1 MLRADSLDPLWN
13 GSLPSRWSF
22 SQQGAIKLV
31 TPHFPPP
38 PSPTSWAA
46 LLPAALV
53 CRWPLQPGGNCIA
66 VSPLLMSC
74 RRNCFT
80 VWPLVFK
87 GARWSRVCGGRKR
100 DDVRTCFLPVRLR
113 LNGGGMNVF
122 LFFSVLLFVLFSFSS
137 LLCACWVARVLRI
150 IEKACEKRVRASSRS
165 AGCDITMQDSFIDIY
180 LFIFPCLLSLVPS
193 KKKEHTQKKK
203 LTKDQQNSCCA
214 VSRLD
219 CHTCDDQRQLARPLV
234 TPAVTFSS
242 KESESRCFLLLRPT
256 SERWSMSL
264 DNMAAR
270 VVLACEQPW
279 CKFFFHFHR
288 VLIGNCVC
296 GDEEEGLKTH
306 QVLSCAPDLIATFP
320 PTTKC

>member
-150 IEKACEKRVRASSRS
+150 IEKAEANWIATKSESIFKVGWMWHYDARL
-165 AGCDITMQDSFIDIY
+165 IY
-180 LFIFPCLLSLVPS
+180 WYIFVYISLSPFS
-193 KKKEHTQKKK
+193 CSIQKKRAYAEK
-203 LTKDQQNSCCA
+203 KTDK
-214 VSRLD
+214 
-219 CHTCDDQRQLARPLV
+219 RP
-234 TPAVTFSS
+234 A
-242 KESESRCFLLLRPT
+242 EQLLRCEPT
-256 SERWSMSL
+256 GLSHLWWSASAS
-264 DNMAAR
+264 AA
-270 VVLACEQPW
+270 ASHSSCNI
-279 CKFFFHFHR
+279 FF
-288 VLIGNCVC
+288 
-296 GDEEEGLKTH
+296 
-306 QVLSCAPDLIATFP
+306 
-320 PTTKC
+320 